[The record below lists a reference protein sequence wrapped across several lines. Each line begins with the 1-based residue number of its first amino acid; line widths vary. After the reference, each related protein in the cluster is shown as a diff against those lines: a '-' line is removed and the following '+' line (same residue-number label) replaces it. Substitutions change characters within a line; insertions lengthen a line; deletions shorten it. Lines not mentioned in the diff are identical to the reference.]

1 MLMKLSDLTIPA
13 VAECD
18 PKVEPMHAKVLVVP
32 AEVPEKKG
40 AIFLAAS
47 THEKDVFANQRARI
61 VALGPVA
68 FQFEDWPA
76 SARKP
81 QVGDVILHESYIGEE
96 VEGEDGRKYR
106 LINDRAVMA
115 VLERRDEMRWDI
127 VDDIRRPTAQES
139 VAVAYEHSV
148 KEMARGY

>member
-1 MLMKLSDLTIPA
+1 MKLSDLTIPA

-18 PKVEPMHAKVLVVP
+18 PKVEPMHAKVLIAP
-32 AEVPEKKG
+32 AVVPEKVG
-40 AIFLAAS
+40 SLIMAAAS
-47 THEKDVFANQRARI
+47 HEKAVFANQRARI

-76 SARKP
+76 GARKP

-106 LINDRAVMA
+106 LINDRAVLA

-127 VDDIRRPTAQES
+127 VDESRRPTAQES
-139 VAVAYEHSV
+139 VAIAYERSV

>member
-1 MLMKLSDLTIPA
+1 MKLSDLTIPA

-32 AEVPEKKG
+32 ASVPEMKG
-40 AIFLAAS
+40 SIFLAAS

-76 SARKP
+76 GARKP

-115 VLERRDEMRWDI
+115 VLERGADAMLAKLVAQNGDGI
-127 VDDIRRPTAQES
+127 FANIPRPTMEN
-139 VAVAYEHSV
+139 V
-148 KEMARGY
+148 

>member
-18 PKVEPMHAKVLVVP
+18 PKVEPMHAKVLIAP
-32 AEVPEKKG
+32 AEVPEKVG
-40 AIFLAAS
+40 SLIMAAAS
-47 THEKDVFANQRARI
+47 HEKAVFANQRARI

-68 FQFEDWPA
+68 FQFADWPA
-76 SARKP
+76 NARKP

-115 VLERRDEMRWDI
+115 VLARG
-127 VDDIRRPTAQES
+127 S
-139 VAVAYEHSV
+139 VAGVGVAHMFANPQPEKV
-148 KEMARGY
+148 A

>member
-1 MLMKLSDLTIPA
+1 MKLSDLTIPA

-18 PKVEPMHAKVLVVP
+18 PKVEPMHAKVLIVP

-68 FQFEDWPA
+68 FQFEDWPTG
-76 SARKP
+76 ARKP

-96 VEGEDGRKYR
+96 VEGDDGRKYR

-115 VLERRDEMRWDI
+115 VLERGPDTLGEVVDYTCGFARRLAPGQADI
-127 VDDIRRPTAQES
+127 LNPVTEQ
-139 VAVAYEHSV
+139 V
-148 KEMARGY
+148 

>member
-1 MLMKLSDLTIPA
+1 VKLSDLTIPA

-18 PKVEPMHAKVLVVP
+18 PRVEPMHAKVLIVP
-32 AEVPEKKG
+32 ASVPEKKG

-47 THEKDVFANQRARI
+47 THEKDVFANQRGRI

-76 SARKP
+76 GSRKP

-96 VEGEDGRKYR
+96 VEGEDGKKYR

-115 VLERRDEMRWDI
+115 VLERRGEMRWDV
-127 VDDIRRPTAQES
+127 VDDSRRPTAQDA
-139 VAVAYEHSV
+139 VAVAYEHSM

>member
-1 MLMKLSDLTIPA
+1 MKLSDLTIPA

-18 PKVEPMHAKVLVVP
+18 PKVEPMHAKVLVAP
-32 AEVPEKKG
+32 ASVPEKKG

-115 VLERRDEMRWDI
+115 VLERENPIGNDQLVGQYRQGSFH
-127 VDDIRRPTAQES
+127 VDSSPAQIEEQ
-139 VAVAYEHSV
+139 VA
-148 KEMARGY
+148 